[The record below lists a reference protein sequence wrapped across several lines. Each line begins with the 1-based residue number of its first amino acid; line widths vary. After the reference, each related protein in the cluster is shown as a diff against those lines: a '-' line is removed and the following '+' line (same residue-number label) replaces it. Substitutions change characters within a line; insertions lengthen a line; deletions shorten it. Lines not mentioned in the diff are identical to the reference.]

1 RDCRGQ
7 KEPVGPACA
16 SAGTRRPRRRLA
28 GGAFRAG
35 RQAGAGRRCRSGRVG
50 AGARGPPP
58 RRRAHGR
65 QPPRP
70 DGAWGASPRSRAG
83 RGRSPEQDRRVPGLV
98 GRARMTAI
106 LVTRP
111 QAERDP
117 VVGLL
122 QERGYRVHAVPTVA
136 TVPIKIG
143 LPDLERYDWIVVT
156 SATGVLA
163 L

>member
-1 RDCRGQ
+1 
-7 KEPVGPACA
+7 
-16 SAGTRRPRRRLA
+16 
-28 GGAFRAG
+28 
-35 RQAGAGRRCRSGRVG
+35 
-50 AGARGPPP
+50 
-58 RRRAHGR
+58 
-65 QPPRP
+65 
-70 DGAWGASPRSRAG
+70 
-83 RGRSPEQDRRVPGLV
+83 
-98 GRARMTAI
+98 MTAI

-163 L
+163 GHFQVIDQSITTSFPASRMKMSCDSSISWPQAFSIMRWP